1 MTEPAQTSSRR
12 WIHWLV
18 TAMVFVALYA
28 WMTRG
33 NASPLMGEPA
43 PDLALAIAAGA
54 EPGGPAKVALSD
66 MGGQVVV
73 LDFWAS
79 WCGACRRT
87 TPILN
92 DLKQEFAGRD
102 IAFYAVNV
110 EPIDRQRLQA
120 AHAAFG
126 TEFPTL
132 HDRAGTVQRRY
143 AIKALPTVMVVG
155 PDGVVRWASTGVP
168 SKMRLRG
175 AISKALNWSESAVVD
190 DLGRR

>member
-1 MTEPAQTSSRR
+1 MRR
-12 WIHWLV
+12 GQWFV
-18 TAMVFVALYA
+18 TAIVGVALYG

-33 NASPLMGEPA
+33 DASPLMGEPA
-43 PDLALAIAAGA
+43 PDLTLPVAAGA
-54 EPGGPAKVALSD
+54 EPGGPTKITLSELR
-66 MGGQVVV
+66 GQVVV

-87 TPILN
+87 APILN
-92 DLKQEFAGRD
+92 DLYEEFAERGV
-102 IAFYAVNV
+102 AFYAVNV

-126 TEFPTL
+126 TEFPSL

-143 AIKALPTVMVVG
+143 AIEMLPTVIVVG
-155 PDGVVRWASTGVP
+155 PGGLVLWASAGVP

-175 AISKALNWSESAVVD
+175 AISDALN
-190 DLGRR
+190 

>member
-1 MTEPAQTSSRR
+1 MSESAKPSQRR

-33 NASPLMGEPA
+33 NASPLMGEAA
-43 PDLALAIAAGA
+43 PDLALAVAAGA
-54 EPGGPAKVALSD
+54 EPGGPTKVKLSD

-92 DLKQEFAGRD
+92 DLNEEFGARGV
-102 IAFYAVNV
+102 AFYAVNV
-110 EPIDRQRLQA
+110 EAIDRQRLQA

-126 TEFPTL
+126 TEFPSL
-132 HDRAGTVQRRY
+132 HDRTGTVQRRY
-143 AIKALPTVMVVG
+143 AIQRLPTVIVVG
-155 PDGVVRWASTGVP
+155 QDGIVRWASTGVP

-175 AISKALNWSESAVVD
+175 AISEALN
-190 DLGRR
+190 

>member
-1 MTEPAQTSSRR
+1 MR
-12 WIHWLV
+12 WGQWFVI
-18 TAMVFVALYA
+18 AMVGVALYA

-43 PDLALAIAAGA
+43 PDLTLPVAAGA
-54 EPGGPAKVALSD
+54 QPGGPTKVTLSEL
-66 MGGQVVV
+66 GGQVVV

-87 TPILN
+87 APILN
-92 DLKQEFAGRD
+92 DLHEEFAERGV
-102 IAFYAVNV
+102 AFYAVNV

-120 AHAAFG
+120 AHAGFG
-126 TEFPTL
+126 MEFPSL

-143 AIKALPTVMVVG
+143 AVEMLPTVIVVG
-155 PDGVVRWASTGVP
+155 PDGLVRWASTGVP

-175 AISKALNWSESAVVD
+175 AISDALN
-190 DLGRR
+190 

>member
-1 MTEPAQTSSRR
+1 MTEPAKTSPRQ

-18 TAMVFVALYA
+18 IAMVFVALYA

-33 NASPLMGEPA
+33 NASPLMGQPA
-43 PDLALAIAAGA
+43 PDLSLAIAAGG
-54 EPGGPAKVALSD
+54 EPGGPTKVTLSN

-79 WCGACRRT
+79 WCGACRQT

-92 DLKQEFAGRD
+92 ELEQEFAERGV
-102 IAFYAVNV
+102 AFYAVNV

-132 HDRAGTVQRRY
+132 HDRTGTVQRRY
-143 AIKALPTVMVVG
+143 FIQTLPTVIVVG
-155 PDGVVRWASTGVP
+155 QDGLVRWASTGVP

-175 AISKALNWSESAVVD
+175 AISDALN
-190 DLGRR
+190 

>member
-1 MTEPAQTSSRR
+1 MTESDEITSRK
-12 WIHWLV
+12 WIHWMVIAL
-18 TAMVFVALYA
+18 VFVGAYA

-33 NASPLMGEPA
+33 DASPLMGQAA
-43 PDLALAIAAGA
+43 PELTLSVAAGA
-54 EPGGPAKVALSD
+54 EPGGPTRVTLSE
-66 MGGQVVV
+66 MSGRVVV

-92 DLKQEFAGRD
+92 ALKQEFAERGV
-102 IAFYAVNV
+102 AFYAVNV

-126 TEFPTL
+126 TDFPSL
-132 HDRAGTVQRRY
+132 QDRAGTIQRRY
-143 AIKALPTVMVVG
+143 SIRMLPTVIVVG
-155 PDGVVRWASTGVP
+155 QDGVVRWASTGVP

-175 AISKALNWSESAVVD
+175 AISEALN
-190 DLGRR
+190 

>member
-1 MTEPAQTSSRR
+1 MTEPAKSAPAKSKPRR

-18 TAMVFVALYA
+18 TAMVFVAAYA

-43 PDLALAIAAGA
+43 PDLTLAVAAGA
-54 EPGGPAKVALSD
+54 EPGGPTKVTLSD

-79 WCGACRRT
+79 WCGACRRA

-92 DLKQEFAGRD
+92 DLNQEFAEQGV
-102 IAFYAVNV
+102 AFYAVNV

-126 TEFPTL
+126 TQFPTL
-132 HDRAGTVQRRY
+132 HDRAGTVQRARCGSVGQFPRHSISQNRSRLTGPSP
-143 AIKALPTVMVVG
+143 AVSFAGRAGLMV
-155 PDGVVRWASTGVP
+155 
-168 SKMRLRG
+168 
-175 AISKALNWSESAVVD
+175 
-190 DLGRR
+190 

>member
-1 MTEPAQTSSRR
+1 MR
-12 WIHWLV
+12 WGQWFV
-18 TAMVFVALYA
+18 TAMVGVALYA

-43 PDLALAIAAGA
+43 PDLTLPVAAGA
-54 EPGGPAKVALSD
+54 EPEGPTKVTLSEL
-66 MGGQVVV
+66 GGQVVV

-87 TPILN
+87 VPTLN
-92 DLKQEFAGRD
+92 DLHEEFAERGV
-102 IAFYAVNV
+102 AFYAVNV

-126 TEFPTL
+126 TEFPSL

-143 AIKALPTVMVVG
+143 AIEMLPTVIVVG
-155 PDGVVRWASTGVP
+155 PDGLVLWASTGVP

-175 AISKALNWSESAVVD
+175 AISDALN
-190 DLGRR
+190 